1 MTLAEK
7 GKVLLIMIFLLW
19 NSIADIKK
27 RKISCWSVLGMGI
40 VGIIML
46 ILKIWNGSVL
56 SVLELLLLG
65 SLPGLVMCML
75 SFASHGS
82 IGMGDGI
89 LLLLL
94 GMYIGI
100 YPAVLV
106 MAWALL
112 TAALWAIGM
121 LVIRKK
127 KRQDSFPFVP
137 FITVGYMIHVF
148 FQ

>member
-94 GMYIGI
+94 
-100 YPAVLV
+100 AC
-106 MAWALL
+106 
-112 TAALWAIGM
+112 T
-121 LVIRKK
+121 
-127 KRQDSFPFVP
+127 
-137 FITVGYMIHVF
+137 
-148 FQ
+148 